1 MVEKRRH
8 IYKAI
13 TEALAAFEDR
23 HYISARQHFAPLLG
37 LRGPNAHIMLSNLLN
52 FTSYSMMS
60 KKMHIDQVAVI
71 TEELTESGD
80 RDIALKMW
88 DQILDAYGFKVT
100 EGATSQ
106 EACAIDV
113 TMVFKT
119 ALDIDRKHGT
129 LAQEI
134 LQALEDGVVE
144 EYEIETIEKAAYELR
159 AAVKMLES
167 IIEQFKKAGR

>member
-1 MVEKRRH
+1 
-8 IYKAI
+8 
-13 TEALAAFEDR
+13 
-23 HYISARQHFAPLLG
+23 
-37 LRGPNAHIMLSNLLN
+37 
-52 FTSYSMMS
+52 
-60 KKMHIDQVAVI
+60 MHIDQVAVI

-106 EACAIDV
+106 EAFAIDM